1 MEKCGLEIERKFIIK
16 KPDLSHLSGLEGF
29 TKSAITQIYLK
40 SSEAITKRVRKREY
54 PSRIE
59 YTETEKVRLDKM
71 TSQESEREITEEE
84 YLALAKA
91 IDPATRPLH
100 KTRYTVSYLGQ
111 TLEIDVYP
119 EWTESAIM
127 EIELEGRDAVL
138 NIPDYITVKREV
150 TGNKAYSNASMAR
163 SFPKEEP

>member
-59 YTETEKVRLDKM
+59 YTETEKVRVDKM

-84 YLALAKA
+84 YLALLKSA
-91 IDPATRPLH
+91 DPERRPVR
-100 KTRYTVSYLGQ
+100 KTRHTVPYFGRV
-111 TLEIDVYP
+111 LEIDVYH
-119 EWTESAIM
+119 EWKKTCIM
-127 EIELEGRDAVL
+127 EIEMLSRDEDVI
-138 NIPDYITVKREV
+138 IPDDIRILLEV
-150 TGNKAYSNASMAR
+150 TGDARYSNAAMAKT
-163 SFPKEEP
+163 FPEELI